1 MHKLKSIRQ
10 TNFCK
15 QNNFN
20 KTQTKSTKPKDLKI
34 NTIPPNCIIKR
45 AFIDLHSSN
54 LPAYR
59 IHLIYSNGQKY
70 NRKTKKKKILNVR
83 YIKQTFFGEKRR
95 ANQVENYDRSDH
107 FKTTTP
113 KWAASHL

>member
-1 MHKLKSIRQ
+1 MAKNITEKL
-10 TNFCK
+10 
-15 QNNFN
+15 
-20 KTQTKSTKPKDLKI
+20 
-34 NTIPPNCIIKR
+34 
-45 AFIDLHSSN
+45 
-54 LPAYR
+54 
-59 IHLIYSNGQKY
+59 
-70 NRKTKKKKILNVR
+70 KKKKILNVR